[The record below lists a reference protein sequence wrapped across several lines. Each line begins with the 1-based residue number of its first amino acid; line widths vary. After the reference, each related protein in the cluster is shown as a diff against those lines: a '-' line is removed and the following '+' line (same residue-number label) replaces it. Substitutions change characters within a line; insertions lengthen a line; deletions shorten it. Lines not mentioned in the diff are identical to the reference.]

1 MNITT
6 TSQLTGQ
13 IHSGQIHQNLKSGN
27 SGTTVTKN
35 KKKRQ
40 QQAIKVLQQSH
51 ASGVQDRMH
60 GPPAIA
66 SNGVPP
72 PVTQAG
78 PEHHVTGVN
87 SLATSKSM
95 EVESEEET
103 LDEHTGVALPST
115 TPPSFLSQVIW
126 LRTLLAELNCPQHN
140 PTELMV
146 DNLSAVKMSNR
157 KDAGKSDMRKHI
169 LAKYYWLREQVNTG
183 TIAVTWL
190 PTGQELADIFTKPLG
205 PQLFNEFKPVIM
217 GTAYD
222 NPHFILKQ

>member
-1 MNITT
+1 MPTEVMRY
-6 TSQLTGQ
+6 
-13 IHSGQIHQNLKSGN
+13 LKSTRTEGIIYTAEADGEIVLRAYSDASWVDDRTN
-27 SGTTVTKN
+27 GRSTSGMLITLLGGPISWTS
-35 KKKRQ
+35 RQ
-40 QQAIKVLQQSH
+40 Q
-51 ASGVQDRMH
+51 
-60 GPPAIA
+60 
-66 SNGVPP
+66 
-72 PVTQAG
+72 PV
-78 PEHHVTGVN
+78 
-87 SLATSKSM
+87 
-95 EVESEEET
+95 
-103 LDEHTGVALPST
+103 VALST
-115 TPPSFLSQVIW
+115 AEAEFIAANEAGREVIW